1 MEKNIDKRREILE
14 AAIKLFSEKGFE
26 KTTVDE
32 IAARANVGKGTIY
45 LYFENKEQIF
55 IAVIKE
61 GMSEISRQFEEILTR
76 ENFDFQ
82 KQLREL
88 IYTHLK
94 FVEDHHEFYRIF
106 LKERVGFQFYD
117 NEDARCHKLEALR
130 KLQLLLA
137 DFIKKG
143 MEQGY
148 IRKGDPNQFATALG
162 GIITHFAFSWFI
174 EKDGIESLTAQ
185 TPAITEIFLF
195 GVGNRAETIN
205 GRSN

>member
-1 MEKNIDKRREILE
+1 MEKTVDKRQEILD
-14 AAIKLFSEKGFE
+14 AAIKLFSERGFE

-55 IAVIKE
+55 LAVIKE
-61 GMSEISRQFEEILTR
+61 GMSEINRQFEEILTR
-76 ENFDFQ
+76 KDFDFQ

-106 LKERVGFQFYD
+106 LKERISLKFSE
-117 NEDARCHKLEALR
+117 NEDTRCHKLEALR

-148 IRKGDPNQFATALG
+148 LREGDPNQFATALG
-162 GIITHFAFSWFI
+162 GIITNFAFSWFI
-174 EKDGIESLTAQ
+174 EDENDSLTAK

-195 GVGNRAETIN
+195 GVSNRVETTN
-205 GRSN
+205 GRS